1 MVEGLKL
8 VGDSK
13 VDKYLS
19 DEFVEAWDNIKI
31 EKRQT
36 VFIEYGGRTP
46 LYDALQSCDHKI
58 VDGDN
63 WSGIKCAKCGGW
75 YCA

>member
-1 MVEGLKL
+1 MKNE
-8 VGDSK
+8 
-13 VDKYLS
+13 
-19 DEFVEAWDNIKI
+19 ET
-31 EKRQT
+31 EKRRT
-36 VFIEYGGRTP
+36 VVATNQYGREIAT
-46 LYDALQSCDHKI
+46 LYNALLSCDHKI

>member
-1 MVEGLKL
+1 MIGET
-8 VGDSK
+8 K

-19 DEFVEAWDNIKI
+19 DGFAEAWDNTKI

-36 VFIEYGGRTP
+36 VIITYGGKTP
-46 LYDALQSCDHKI
+46 LYNALPSCEHKI